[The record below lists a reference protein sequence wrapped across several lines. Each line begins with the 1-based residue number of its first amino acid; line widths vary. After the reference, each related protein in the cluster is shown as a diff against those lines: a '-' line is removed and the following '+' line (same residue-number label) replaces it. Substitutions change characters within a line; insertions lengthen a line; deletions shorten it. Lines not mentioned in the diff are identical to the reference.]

1 MRKTRLF
8 IFSLLSIAGVLLMA
22 TGCST
27 KKNTFIRRVYHNLTA
42 HYNAYWNGQQS
53 LQEGIREL
61 DNVVSDN
68 YADILPIFKYGTK
81 EDGTSLAPQMDRA
94 RDKGKKVI
102 RRHSMEF
109 GGEEK
114 VRWIDDS
121 YLMIGQAQFYK
132 HEYLKARR
140 TFEKIIRDYNP
151 PEKYEAML
159 WLGRTFTQLEYY
171 GKAQTTLD
179 RLSNKIQNGEE
190 VNDYTKN
197 HLPLMNAE
205 IQLKQDNYDA
215 TVPHLLDGI
224 SLINDKQLKTRL
236 MFILA
241 QIYQEQ
247 KRDELA
253 ARYYRKVLKR
263 NPKYVMTFNAHIRL
277 ATSVDVDSEESA
289 EVVEELRKML
299 KDAKN
304 KEFKDQIYYA
314 LGEVAMKK
322 GNDSLAV
329 SHYRKSVAHSI
340 DNEFQ
345 RATSALKV
353 ANFYF
358 DRKRYELAQN
368 YYDTTMQVLPS
379 DFPNYDQIQ
388 RKTLTLSRL
397 VENLKVYKRQDSLQQ
412 LANMSEEERNTKIDS
427 IIEAYKEEQRRIAEQ
442 EQQRRQAAA
451 RMQQGRN
458 RRQQMQGIGSAGG
471 GWYFYNT
478 QAMSM
483 GYNEF
488 IKKWGRRKLEDL
500 WRLSSKRQTTS
511 FSMGMDEGPMANDTA
526 TADTAQAIATDPVK
540 RETYMQYIPLS
551 EEQMKVSNAKMAQA
565 LYNMAFIY
573 KIQLENIPEAI
584 ATFEEYVSRFPE
596 HEDAIKCYYQLYS
609 LNKKQGNAAEAEKYK
624 NIILNRYPDSDYALI
639 LQDPEY
645 YKNLLSDQKKMKS
658 MYSEAYNAFNDGEY
672 MTVKLISDDAINN
685 YQETEITPR
694 FKYLRAIALRRI
706 EDSKDTLKR
715 ELQDIVKKYPQ
726 SEVYS
731 LAQNILRKMEKDAD
745 TLSQNQKL
753 QQQREEQLTQA
764 MEKYKDGQREDHFYI
779 MLVNSDS
786 VDVNATK
793 VKLADYNRKYFSNEG
808 LEVSSVVFEDPKI
821 MITISAFDN
830 KTESLTYFRSITGN
844 SYVFSDIGR
853 KDFRH
858 YVISA
863 SNYPK
868 FYKSKDITN
877 YHVFFEEK
885 YLEEDEHLK
894 MGQLQ

>member
-109 GGEEK
+109 GGKEE

-132 HEYLKARR
+132 HKYLKARR

-151 PEKYEAML
+151 PEKYEAMV
-159 WLGRTFTQLEYY
+159 WLGRTFTQLEYH

-179 RLSNKIQNGEE
+179 RLSNKVQNGEE
-190 VNDYTKN
+190 INDYTKN
-197 HLPLMNAE
+197 YLPLMYAE

-215 TVPHLLDGI
+215 AVPHLLDGI
-224 SLINDKQLKTRL
+224 SLVSDKQLKTRL

-247 KRDELA
+247 ERDELA
-253 ARYYRKVLKR
+253 AKYFRKVLKR

-277 ATSVDVDSEESA
+277 ATSVDVDSDESA
-289 EVVEELRKML
+289 EVVDELRKML

-322 GNDSLAV
+322 GNDSLAI

-358 DRKRYELAQN
+358 DRKSYELAQN

-412 LANMSEEERNTKIDS
+412 LANMSEEARNAKIDS
-427 IIEAYKEEQRRIAEQ
+427 IIEAYKEEQRRIAKQ

-451 RMQQGRN
+451 QMQQGRN

-488 IKKWGRRKLEDL
+488 TKKWGRRKLEDY
-500 WRLSSKRQTTS
+500 
-511 FSMGMDEGPMANDTA
+511 G
-526 TADTAQAIATDPVK
+526 V
-540 RETYMQYIPLS
+540 
-551 EEQMKVSNAKMAQA
+551 
-565 LYNMAFIY
+565 
-573 KIQLENIPEAI
+573 
-584 ATFEEYVSRFPE
+584 
-596 HEDAIKCYYQLYS
+596 
-609 LNKKQGNAAEAEKYK
+609 
-624 NIILNRYPDSDYALI
+624 
-639 LQDPEY
+639 
-645 YKNLLSDQKKMKS
+645 
-658 MYSEAYNAFNDGEY
+658 
-672 MTVKLISDDAINN
+672 
-685 YQETEITPR
+685 
-694 FKYLRAIALRRI
+694 
-706 EDSKDTLKR
+706 
-715 ELQDIVKKYPQ
+715 
-726 SEVYS
+726 
-731 LAQNILRKMEKDAD
+731 
-745 TLSQNQKL
+745 
-753 QQQREEQLTQA
+753 
-764 MEKYKDGQREDHFYI
+764 
-779 MLVNSDS
+779 
-786 VDVNATK
+786 
-793 VKLADYNRKYFSNEG
+793 
-808 LEVSSVVFEDPKI
+808 
-821 MITISAFDN
+821 
-830 KTESLTYFRSITGN
+830 
-844 SYVFSDIGR
+844 
-853 KDFRH
+853 
-858 YVISA
+858 
-863 SNYPK
+863 
-868 FYKSKDITN
+868 
-877 YHVFFEEK
+877 
-885 YLEEDEHLK
+885 
-894 MGQLQ
+894 